1 MKERSVDTESKRS
14 YTDNELGGVQII
26 VLNSVLY
33 QGTPG
38 PFKTKKK
45 ILSKYENTSS
55 VGYLTACLTV
65 TKEELDIIL

>member
-45 ILSKYENTSS
+45 NP
-55 VGYLTACLTV
+55 
-65 TKEELDIIL
+65 